1 MPCKT
6 LNEFIKL
13 WNMEKIFN
21 CEIAQGLI
29 ADFWAKNLIESQKN
43 ELEKHLEGCADCQ
56 EAWEFAQTIRMEYA
70 ALPMPEPS
78 AKLQE
83 EFEQILKKYKNKSSF
98 WEQWATFFKQLFM
111 PEKLPVWGYSLA
123 LLVIGFGIGYW
134 SNKPQQ
140 ADNQLAILSAEVQ
153 TMREMM
159 VMTLIKQPS
168 ATKRLQAVSMTQDLS
183 SVDAQVIEAMFF
195 TLNHDENV
203 NVRLAT
209 LETLYQWADRPAV
222 REGLIKAISQQD
234 SPMVQITIAE
244 MMVALQEKKSAES
257 FRKLLENKNLD
268 QNARQ
273 QIEKSLKVLL

>member
-1 MPCKT
+1 
-6 LNEFIKL
+6 
-13 WNMEKIFN
+13 MEKILD
-21 CEIAQGLI
+21 CEKAQGFI
-29 ADFWAKNLIESQKN
+29 ADFWAKNLPESQKN
-43 ELEKHLEGCADCQ
+43 ELEKHLEGCAECR
-56 EAWEFAQTIRMEYA
+56 EAWEFAQSIRMDYA
-70 ALPMPEPS
+70 ALPLPEPS
-78 AKLQE
+78 ANLQE
-83 EFEQILKKYKNKSSF
+83 GFEQILKKYKNKNSF
-98 WEQWATFFKQLFM
+98 WEQWATFFKQLFT

-123 LLVIGFGIGYW
+123 LLAVGFGIGYYW
-134 SNKPQQ
+134 ANKPQKD
-140 ADNQLAILSAEVQ
+140 DNQLATLSAEVQ
-153 TMREMM
+153 AMRETM

-168 ATKRLQAVSMTQDLS
+168 ASKRLQAVSLTQELS
-183 SVDAQVIEAMFF
+183 SVDAQVIEALFF
-195 TLNHDENV
+195 TLNHDENA

-257 FRKLLENKNLD
+257 FRKLLESKDLD